1 MALKVSSVSPSRSS
15 PLSSPCTDSNT
26 QPEILSLSILDIS
39 PIAYSTDDFRSVI
52 DTVGALKRISS
63 AFGNE
68 SIEKKDIVA
77 LVNSAIEG
85 KTMQNF
91 IASNLLPCNEEKFR
105 WSFNIHRIH
114 DSITSILDF
123 PAAANHPPCRYGGPT
138 MILKG
143 SQSSFVRSSHFREVE
158 KLFPNYF
165 LASVRDAGHWL
176 HVDQPEDSA
185 ERVACF
191 LQSVKQFYAAA
202 PTVVDS
208 ATAASPVSQ

>member
-1 MALKVSSVSPSRSS
+1 MSTISSSPSSS
-15 PLSSPCTDSNT
+15 SSSSSDSNNL
-26 QPEILSLSILDIS
+26 PEILSLSILDIS

-52 DTVGALKRISS
+52 DTVGALKRISG

-68 SIEKKDIVA
+68 SVEKKDIVA
-77 LVNSAIEG
+77 LVNAAIEG

-114 DSITSILDF
+114 DSMTTILDF
-123 PAAANHPPCRYGGPT
+123 PAAASSSPGRFGGPT

-143 SQSSFVRSSHFREVE
+143 SQSNFVRSSHFKEVE

-165 LASVRDAGHWL
+165 LVSVREAGHWL
-176 HVDQPEDSA
+176 HVDQPEDTA
-185 ERVACF
+185 ERVARF

-202 PTVVDS
+202 STADNS
-208 ATAASPVSQ
+208 ATVSAVSQ